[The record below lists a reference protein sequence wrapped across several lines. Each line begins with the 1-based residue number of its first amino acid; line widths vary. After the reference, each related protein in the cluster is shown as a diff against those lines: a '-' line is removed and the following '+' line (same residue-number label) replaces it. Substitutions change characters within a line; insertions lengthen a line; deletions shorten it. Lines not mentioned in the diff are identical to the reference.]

1 MKKKIIFI
9 PFFLLM
15 LTAIFSFVSL
25 KNPDKGKQDQVELIF
40 TRQMGF
46 NDLVKAKLDMAEEGI
61 TLKYKLL
68 KFDDEGRLS
77 GIAFQVNCNDG
88 FSGSAS
94 NLFLSY
100 EDGFGFIRDY
110 RPGSESPFLM
120 GKLMEE

>member
-9 PFFLLM
+9 PFFLII
-15 LTAIFSFVSL
+15 LTAVFSFANF
-25 KNPDKGKQDQVELIF
+25 KNTDSGKQDRVELIF
-40 TRQMGF
+40 TRQMSF

-68 KFDDEGRLS
+68 KFDNEGRLS
-77 GIAFQVNCNDG
+77 GIAFQVDCHDG

-100 EDGFGFIRDY
+100 EGSFGFIRDY
-110 RPGSESPFLM
+110 GAESESPFITGNLLE
-120 GKLMEE
+120 K